1 MTPHPESRKLV
12 KITFLVIYFFRAIYC
27 NFFSRKIYLKM
38 HLKMDL
44 NFMHFLVSICF
55 FFGLFLTFFLL
66 NNSWILSY
74 FISVLKKVCFVF
86 FRRR

>member
-27 NFFSRKIYLKM
+27 NCFSRNIYLKM

-44 NFMHFLVSICF
+44 NFMHFLVSSCF
-55 FFGLFLTFFLL
+55 FRFMFNLF
-66 NNSWILSY
+66 
-74 FISVLKKVCFVF
+74 FVE
-86 FRRR
+86 